1 MHTIHNSKFEIT
13 MKRIISLAICLL
25 LSFTPYAL
33 RFTPLRACTSFIISG
48 KATPSGKPLMF
59 KHRDTGELNNRIAH
73 FQGEKYAFIG
83 LMNSPMLDGEVW
95 SGMNEAGFCIMN
107 TASYNLREDQYDCQ
121 MDREGELMYQALAH
135 CATIADFE
143 EWIQTYP
150 QPWGV
155 EANFGIIDAQG
166 GAAYFEM
173 NNDKYI
179 KYDVNQEP
187 EGYRVVTNFSF
198 AGRYE
203 DYEGWERYQ
212 TATALMKE
220 NFSREKEMTAMDAIN
235 LFSRTYRHEVLGL
248 NFNKDNAPEYTVD
261 QDFIPRR
268 ITSAVVCFEGVPSTL
283 NPNSLNPNSLN
294 LKPSKTIMWTA
305 LGYPACAVAI
315 PLLVTPDHLPAYMT
329 ARSPL
334 AKEGKLLNCEM
345 CDKSLQIKNQWA
357 FPLHI
362 SNGNKYVS
370 TQNILRGAEGKPAL
384 LDCTR
389 EVEQKIL
396 GDFLP
401 LYAQWTSGAMSDQ
414 AFFRLYDQIAKQWIK
429 KYDATFAP
437 YL

>member
-1 MHTIHNSKFEIT
+1 

-73 FQGEKYAFIG
+73 FKGEKYAFIG
-83 LMNSPMLDGEVW
+83 LMNSPTLDGEVW

-107 TASYNLREDQYDCQ
+107 TASYNLREDTLDCQ
-121 MDREGELMYQALAH
+121 MDREGELMYNALAN

-143 EWIQTYP
+143 AWIETYP
-150 QPWGV
+150 KPWGV

-166 GAAYFEM
+166 GAAYYEM
-173 NNDKYI
+173 NNDRYI
-179 KYDVNQEP
+179 KYDVNAEAD
-187 EGYRVVTNFSF
+187 GYRVVTNFSF

-212 TATALMKE
+212 TACAEMKE
-220 NFSREKEMTAMDAIN
+220 NFSREKEMTALDAMNI
-235 LFSRTYRHEVLGL
+235 FSRQYRHEVLDL
-248 NFNKDNAPEYTVD
+248 NFNKDNAPEFTVD

-268 ITSAVVCFEGVPSTL
+268 ITSAVVCFEGVKAGD
-283 NPNSLNPNSLN
+283 
-294 LKPSKTIMWTA
+294 KPLHTIMWTA
-305 LGYPACAVAI
+305 LGYPACAVAV
-315 PLLVTPDHLPAYMT
+315 PLLMHKDHLPAYMK
-329 ARSPL
+329 ARNEH
-334 AKEGKLLNCEM
+334 AKDGKQLNAEI
-345 CDKSLQIKNQWA
+345 CDKSLQIKNEWA

-370 TQNILRGAEGKPAL
+370 TQTILRGAEGKPAL
-384 LDCTR
+384 IDCAQ
-389 EVEQKIL
+389 EVEQKIVK
-396 GDFLP
+396 DFIP
-401 LYAQWTSGAMSDQ
+401 LYEQWTQGALSDQ
-414 AFFRLYDQIAKQWIK
+414 VFFKWYDLAAKQWIK
-429 KYDATFAP
+429 KYDAVFAP

>member
-1 MHTIHNSKFEIT
+1 MHTIHNSKFKIT

-48 KATPSGKPLMF
+48 SATPSGKPMMF
-59 KHRDTGELNNRIAH
+59 KHRDTGELNNRIAY

-107 TASYNLREDQYDCQ
+107 TASYNLREDTLDCQ
-121 MDREGELMYQALAH
+121 MDREGELMYHALAN

-143 EWIQTYP
+143 AWLQTYP

-166 GAAYFEM
+166 GAAYYEM
-173 NNDKYI
+173 NNSRYI
-179 KYDVNQEP
+179 KYDVNEEP
-187 EGYRVVTNFSF
+187 DGYRVVTNFSF

-212 TATALMKE
+212 TACAIMKE
-220 NFSREKEMTAMDAIN
+220 NFSREKEMTALDAIN
-235 LFSRTYRHEVLGL
+235 LFSRQYRHEVLDL
-248 NFNKDNAPEYTVD
+248 NFNKENAPEYTVD

-268 ITSAVVCFEGVPSTL
+268 ITSAVVCFEGVPSKFTIQ
-283 NPNSLNPNSLN
+283 NSKFNIQP
-294 LKPSKTIMWTA
+294 IMWTA

-315 PLLVTPDHLPAYMT
+315 PLLVNPDHLPAYMK
-329 ARSPL
+329 ARNEH
-334 AKEGKLLNCEM
+334 AKEGKQLNCEM
-345 CDKSLQIKNQWA
+345 CDKSLKIKNEWA

-370 TQNILRGAEGKPAL
+370 TQNILRGAEGRPAL

-389 EVEQKIL
+389 EVEQKIEK
-396 GDFLP
+396 DFRP
-401 LYAQWTSGAMSDQ
+401 LYEQWVSGAMSDQ

-429 KYDATFAP
+429 KYDAVFAP

>member
-1 MHTIHNSKFEIT
+1 
-13 MKRIISLAICLL
+13 MKRIISLAICLSL
-25 LSFTPYAL
+25 AFCLSPFAL
-33 RFTPLRACTSFIISG
+33 SPLHACTSFIISG

-95 SGMNEAGFCIMN
+95 SGMNEAGLCIMN
-107 TASYNLREDQYDCQ
+107 TASYNLREDSLDCQ
-121 MDREGELMYQALAH
+121 MDREGELMYHALAH

-143 EWIQTYP
+143 AWIETYP
-150 QPWGV
+150 KPWGV

-166 GAAYFEM
+166 GAAYYEM
-173 NNDKYI
+173 NNDRYI
-179 KYDVNQEP
+179 KYDVNAEAD
-187 EGYRVVTNFSF
+187 GYRVVTNFSF

-212 TATALMKE
+212 TATAEMKE
-220 NFSREKEMTAMDAIN
+220 NFSREKEMTALDAIN

-248 NFNKDNAPEYTVD
+248 NFNKDNAPAFTVD

-268 ITSAVVCFEGVPSTL
+268 ITSAVVAFEGVKAGD
-283 NPNSLNPNSLN
+283 
-294 LKPSKTIMWTA
+294 KPLHTVMWTV
-305 LGYPACAVAI
+305 LGYPACAVAV
-315 PLLVTPDHLPAYMT
+315 PLLMSGEHLPAYMT
-329 ARSPL
+329 ARNAQ
-334 AKEGKLLNCEM
+334 AKEGKGLQCEM
-345 CDKSLQIKNQWA
+345 CDRSLQVKNQWA

-370 TQNILRGAEGKPAL
+370 TQNILRGTEGKPAL
-384 LDCTR
+384 IDCSQQ
-389 EVEQKIL
+389 VEKKIVK
-396 GDFLP
+396 DFVP
-401 LYAQWTSGAMSDQ
+401 LYQQWVEGALTDQ
-414 AFFRLYDQIAKQWIK
+414 AFFKLYDQIAKQWMK

>member
-1 MHTIHNSKFEIT
+1 
-13 MKRIISLAICLL
+13 MKRIIFILTLL
-25 LSFTPYAL
+25 VTCHLSIT
-33 RFTPLRACTSFIISG
+33 RACTSFIISG

-187 EGYRVVTNFSF
+187 DGYRVVTNFSF

-220 NFSREKEMTAMDAIN
+220 NFSREKEMTAIDAIN

-268 ITSAVVCFEGVPSTL
+268 ITSAVIAFEGVKSGDDPKYSVMW
-283 NPNSLNPNSLN
+283 SL
-294 LKPSKTIMWTA
+294 

-329 ARSPL
+329 ARNPL

-345 CDKSLQIKNQWA
+345 CDKSLKIKNEWA

-370 TQNILRGAEGKPAL
+370 MQNILRGAEGKPAL

-401 LYAQWTSGAMSDQ
+401 LYAQWVEGALSDQ
-414 AFFRLYDQIAKQWIK
+414 AFFRLYDQVAKQWIK

-437 YL
+437 YLKP